1 MVFYIVRGLKNQT
14 KKTLRKSN
22 QRVIPH
28 HVKKGLGFHALIREL
43 SECFLAIPDARQAK
57 KVTYSIRDC
66 LMAALG
72 HP

>member
-1 MVFYIVRGLKNQT
+1 LKIRA
-14 KKTLRKSN
+14 KKTLRKSIG
-22 QRVIPH
+22 RVVPH
-28 HVKKGLGFHALIREL
+28 QVKKGLGFYALIREL

-57 KVTYSIRDC
+57 KVTYPIRDC